1 MPTLISEAQ
10 VSQLVEELV
19 RKFSQEPA
27 AVAPKGHPAPD
38 TGVCPGE
45 GVFATVDEAVEAAF
59 HAYQAFSEAS
69 LERRRVFIEA
79 MRQAAVAHAEEYARL
94 NVEET
99 KFGRSEHKV
108 QKILAAARKTPGVE
122 DLRADVCTGD
132 HGMTLVEAAPF
143 GVIGAVTPCTNP
155 VSTIVNNSISILSAG
170 NTVVFNPHPT
180 AKNISNLTVR
190 TLNRAIFGAGSSIPL
205 IHSVADPT
213 LDTSQALVKHPR
225 IRMLL
230 ITGGGPVVKF
240 AMTSGKRVVAAGPGN
255 PPVIVDDT
263 ADIEK
268 AARCIVTGASF
279 DNNVLCT
286 SEKEVMVFENVADR
300 LIAAMQGHGARL
312 LTKEQVDRITPI
324 LSEPGEPYPHPVRKF
339 IGQNAGVLLAQIG
352 ITAGD
357 EVRLVICDVPFEHP
371 LVQAE
376 MLMPILP
383 IVRVKDLDEA
393 LDKAIKAE
401 HGNKHSAMMH
411 SQNIS
416 NMSRVAREI
425 ETTIFVKNA
434 PSFAGLGLGG
444 EGFTTLSIAGPTGEG
459 LTSAKTFTRQRRC
472 VLADAFRIV

>member
-1 MPTLISEAQ
+1 MSTVISEAQ
-10 VSQLVEELV
+10 VSQLVEDLV
-19 RKFSQEPA
+19 RKFQQEPVA
-27 AVAPKGHPAPD
+27 AVPKSHPAPVA
-38 TGVCPGE
+38 GVSPEE
-45 GVFATVDEAVEAAF
+45 GVFATVDQAVEAAF
-59 HAYQAFSEAS
+59 HAYQAFSEVS
-69 LERRRVFIEA
+69 LERRKVFIEA
-79 MRQAAVAHAEEYARL
+79 IRQAAVAHAEEYARL

-99 KFGRSEHKV
+99 KFGRAEHKV
-108 QKILAAARKTPGVE
+108 QKIMAAARKTPGVE
-122 DLRADVCTGD
+122 DLHTDVCTGD
-132 HGMTLVEAAPF
+132 HGMTLIEAAPF

-155 VSTIVNNSISILSAG
+155 VSTVVNNSISIISAG
-170 NTVVFNPHPT
+170 NTVTFNPHPT

-190 TLNRAIFGAGSSIPL
+190 TLNRALIHAGSQMPL
-205 IHSVADPT
+205 IYSVADPT
-213 LDTSQALVKHPR
+213 LETSQALMKHPR
-225 IRMLL
+225 VRMLL
-230 ITGGGPVVKF
+230 ITGGGPVVKL

-286 SEKEVMVFENVADR
+286 AEKEVLVFENVADR

-312 LTKEQVDRITPI
+312 IGREQVDRMTPI

-339 IGQNAGVLLAQIG
+339 IGQNAGVLLKQIG

-357 EVRLVICDVPFEHP
+357 EIRLVICETPFEHP

-383 IVRVKDLDEA
+383 IVRVRDLDEA

-411 SQNIS
+411 SQNIT

-434 PSFAGLGLGG
+434 SSFAGLGIGG